1 MSDVK
6 SRILI
11 VEDDIS
17 SQQYYTII
25 LEERYDLEIVS
36 TVAEAKKALAQSE
49 FCVAIIDI
57 SLPGGENGIDLLKY
71 MREKFPQKPACIA
84 LTAHAFP
91 QNRIE
96 AMEAGA
102 AAFFTKPIMSGVLI
116 ENLEKHIKALQCN

>member
-1 MSDVK
+1 MDK
-6 SRILI
+6 QKHRLLI

-25 LEERYDLEIVS
+25 LEDHYDLEIVS
-36 TVAEAKKALAQSE
+36 TVAEAKKALVNFK

-57 SLPGGENGIDLLKY
+57 SLPGGENGIDLMKFMGEKY
-71 MREKFPQKPACIA
+71 PEKPTCIA

-102 AAFFTKPIMSGVLI
+102 AEFFTKPIMSGVLI
-116 ENLEKHIKALQCN
+116 DSLEKHIKALGC

>member
-1 MSDVK
+1 MAK
-6 SRILI
+6 EKCKILI

-25 LEERYDLEIVS
+25 LEDSFDLEIVS
-36 TVAEAKKALAQSE
+36 TVAEAKNALAKSE

-71 MREKFPQKPACIA
+71 MRIEFPGKPVCIA

-102 AAFFTKPIMSGVLI
+102 AEFFTKPIMSGVLI
-116 ENLEKHIKALQCN
+116 ESLEQHIKALDC